1 MSGCRRFLPDFFEEF
16 HRLRHCFIQIW
27 LYLERPNIWIL
38 LQVSFYFLSVDLNP
52 YFMSLRVVHFPVTS
66 DLVLSRTRKGC
77 QALETELPP
86 LKPDFLIAG
95 RGWKSLRRRDERIRG
110 DTGNGDVELSHR
122 VSSKKHKKFWWVLV
136 FVTLSMYFPP
146 HKNTFSDFEEKSG
159 RRRIF
164 MADHGCHPSRAPW
177 WAQPWQWGP
186 LGRTLAPPPFFRGTF
201 IWRWR

>member
-38 LQVSFYFLSVDLNP
+38 LQVSFYFSLCRPKSLLDVFARCAFSRDLGSGSFSNKKRLP
-52 YFMSLRVVHFPVTS
+52 GAWN
-66 DLVLSRTRKGC
+66 RTP
-77 QALETELPP
+77 PP

-146 HKNTFSDFEEKSG
+146 HKKKHFPILRKNLEGAEFLWLIMVVIHLGPPGGLNLGSG
-159 RRRIF
+159 
-164 MADHGCHPSRAPW
+164 DP
-177 WAQPWQWGP
+177 
-186 LGRTLAPPPFFRGTF
+186 
-201 IWRWR
+201 

>member
-38 LQVSFYFLSVDLNP
+38 LQVSFYFSLCRPKSLLDVFARCAFSRDLGSGSFLDKKRLPGAWN
-52 YFMSLRVVHFPVTS
+52 
-66 DLVLSRTRKGC
+66 RTP
-77 QALETELPP
+77 PP

-95 RGWKSLRRRDERIRG
+95 KGWKSLRRRDERIRG

-136 FVTLSMYFPP
+136 FVPSLCIFHRIKTHFPILR
-146 HKNTFSDFEEKSG
+146 KNLEGAEFLWLIMVVIHLGPPGGLNLGSG
-159 RRRIF
+159 
-164 MADHGCHPSRAPW
+164 DP
-177 WAQPWQWGP
+177 
-186 LGRTLAPPPFFRGTF
+186 
-201 IWRWR
+201 

>member
-52 YFMSLRVVHFPVTS
+52 YLMSLRVVHFPVTS

-122 VSSKKHKKFWWVLV
+122 VSSKKTQEVLV
-136 FVTLSMYFPP
+136 S
-146 HKNTFSDFEEKSG
+146 FSF
-159 RRRIF
+159 
-164 MADHGCHPSRAPW
+164 CHPLYVFSTA
-177 WAQPWQWGP
+177 
-186 LGRTLAPPPFFRGTF
+186 
-201 IWRWR
+201 